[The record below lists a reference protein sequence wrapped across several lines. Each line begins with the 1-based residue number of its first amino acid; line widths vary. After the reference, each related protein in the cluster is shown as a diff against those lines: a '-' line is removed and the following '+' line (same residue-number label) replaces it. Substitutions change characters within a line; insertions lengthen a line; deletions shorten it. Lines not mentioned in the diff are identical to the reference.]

1 MQINH
6 INEIINILFIIQ
18 MIVNTAISLDGLQR
32 MGCNIKQKN
41 EGNDFAAIGIGAM
54 IVFIAMVLVAGIAA
68 SVLVSTS
75 TTLEM
80 QALRTG
86 QQTTAEVASGIYVEG
101 IEGSNTSGAITKL
114 AIEIKPRAGSPDI
127 DLATTVIEISDS
139 NLKYVLEF
147 NSSVFTL
154 SDAANGDVF
163 SSSFYPTDSVTS
175 KFGIIVLQD
184 ADDSCI
190 STNPIINFGDHVV
203 LTVGNAFSGISP
215 RTDMFGMVISEEG
228 APGIIGFRTPESYT
242 ETILEL
248 Q

>member
-1 MQINH
+1 
-6 INEIINILFIIQ
+6 
-18 MIVNTAISLDGLQR
+18 
-32 MGCNIKQKN
+32 
-41 EGNDFAAIGIGAM
+41 
-54 IVFIAMVLVAGIAA
+54 
-68 SVLVSTS
+68 
-75 TTLEM
+75 M

-114 AIEIKPRAGSPDI
+114 AIEIKARAGSPDI

-139 NLKYVLEF
+139 NTKYVLEYD
-147 NSSVFTL
+147 SGTFTL
-154 SDAANGDVF
+154 ASRTNGSLF
-163 SSSFYPTDSVTS
+163 QGAFFPSASVNAR
-175 KFGIIVLQD
+175 FGVIVLQD

-190 STNPIINFGDHVV
+190 ATNPIINFGDHVV

-242 ETILEL
+242 DSILEL

>member
-1 MQINH
+1 
-6 INEIINILFIIQ
+6 
-18 MIVNTAISLDGLQR
+18 
-32 MGCNIKQKN
+32 MGCSIKTKM
-41 EGNDFAAIGIGAM
+41 EGNEFAAIGIGAM

-68 SVLVSTS
+68 SVLISTS

-86 QQTTAEVASGIYVEG
+86 QQTTAEVASGITVEG

-114 AIEIKPRAGSPDI
+114 AIEIKPRAGSPDV
-127 DLATTVIEISDS
+127 DLGTTVIEISDS
-139 NLKYVLEF
+139 NIKYVLEYD
-147 NSSVFTL
+147 SSTFTL
-154 SDAANGDVF
+154 SSNTNGSLF
-163 SSSFYPTDSVTS
+163 QAGFYPSGNPTT
-175 KFGIIVLQD
+175 KFGVIVLQD

-203 LTVGNAFSGISP
+203 LTVDNAFGGISP
-215 RTDMFGMVISEEG
+215 RADVFGMVISEEG

-242 ETILEL
+242 ETIVEL

>member
-1 MQINH
+1 
-6 INEIINILFIIQ
+6 
-18 MIVNTAISLDGLQR
+18 
-32 MGCNIKQKN
+32 MGCNITQKK
-41 EGNDFAAIGIGAM
+41 EENDFAAIGIGAM

-68 SVLVSTS
+68 SVLVATS

-101 IEGSNTSGAITKL
+101 IEGSNVSGVVTKL

-127 DLATTVIEISDS
+127 DLSTTVIELSDS
-139 NLKYVLEF
+139 NIKYVLEYDSGTF
-147 NSSVFTL
+147 TLASNANGSVFQG
-154 SDAANGDVF
+154 AF
-163 SSSFYPTDSVTS
+163 YPSSSITS
-175 KFGIIVLQD
+175 TYGVIVLQD

-190 STNPIINFGDHVV
+190 STNPVINFGDHVV

-242 ETILEL
+242 ESILEL